1 MRTYTKGA
9 NTPRYWTESRFC
21 CHAAETA
28 ILEIYFGSLRTSIS
42 SYFCPV
48 NPLLIQP
55 SHSISWFPSLTTVL
69 WTTKPRYIKLC
80 DFDVY
85 AAGMCQLSR
94 FSKLPHFT
102 TPRVAMASDSSL
114 CQNFIKSQD
123 PSKWYTMYWVNCQK
137 EVDVGCKQQ
146 KKKIR
151 FRKALYNDSMNRIL
165 NHFGYMSEST
175 KLQSLASVN
184 DTSQKKESDSLV

>member
-114 CQNFIKSQD
+114 CQYFIKSQD
-123 PSKWYTMYWVNCQK
+123 PSVIHNVLSELPEGGWCRLQAA
-137 EVDVGCKQQ
+137 
-146 KKKIR
+146 KKK
-151 FRKALYNDSMNRIL
+151 
-165 NHFGYMSEST
+165 
-175 KLQSLASVN
+175 
-184 DTSQKKESDSLV
+184 SDSEKHSTITQWTGF

>member
-146 KKKIR
+146 KKNQIQKST
-151 FRKALYNDSMNRIL
+151 LQWL
-165 NHFGYMSEST
+165 NEQDF
-175 KLQSLASVN
+175 KPF
-184 DTSQKKESDSLV
+184 